1 MTIFQRISS
10 QSLNSLALVPV
21 HVKPKSKRESKIW
34 AKSYGDFT
42 MLHLC
47 YFRRKREFQ
56 IKVNFDFADPESFGV
71 YSLNLWNG
79 ENPISLTHHLVED
92 MREQDKE

>member
-1 MTIFQRISS
+1 MGISYG
-10 QSLNSLALVPV
+10 
-21 HVKPKSKRESKIW
+21 HIIW
-34 AKSYGDFT
+34 AYHMGISYGDFT